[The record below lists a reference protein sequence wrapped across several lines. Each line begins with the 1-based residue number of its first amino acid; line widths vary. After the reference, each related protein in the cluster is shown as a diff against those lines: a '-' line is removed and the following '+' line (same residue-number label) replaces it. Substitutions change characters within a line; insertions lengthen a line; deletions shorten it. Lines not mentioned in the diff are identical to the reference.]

1 MSLPIVFGPHVQHD
15 VDSAYEW
22 YDKERPGLGERLLA
36 AIRDTLERVQSDPR
50 HFGVIY
56 RRVRAA
62 LVETF
67 PYVVYFRIEHTRL
80 FVLAILHGHR
90 DPAEWRSRN

>member
-1 MSLPIVFGPHVQHD
+1 MNLPLVFGPQVQHD

-22 YDKERPGLGERLLA
+22 YEKERPGLGERLLA
-36 AIRDTLERVQSDPR
+36 AIRVNLARVQTDPH
-50 HFGVIY
+50 HFAVIY

-67 PYVVYFRIEHTRL
+67 PYVVYFRIERTRL

-90 DPAEWRSRN
+90 DPAEWQRRN